1 MAVQLDLG
9 PVDPAVFPSLNPEEY
24 EKKSTVWEVPGLG
37 KVFEDELKAEG
48 LTDTMRALLTCKS
61 IQVFT

>member
-1 MAVQLDLG
+1 MAAQTELG
-9 PVDPAVFPSLNPEEY
+9 PVDPTLFPNLKPEEF
-24 EKKSTVWEVPGLG
+24 EKTNTVWEHPLNQ